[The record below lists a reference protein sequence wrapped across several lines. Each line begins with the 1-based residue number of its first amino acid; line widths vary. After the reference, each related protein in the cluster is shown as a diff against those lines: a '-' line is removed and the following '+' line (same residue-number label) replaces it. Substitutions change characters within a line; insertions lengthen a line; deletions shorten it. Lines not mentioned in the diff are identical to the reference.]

1 MGKGIVEQKY
11 IFISY
16 AHKDMEKIFPIIEE
30 LQRQNFCLWYDEVID
45 PGTEWDDNI
54 AEHVENCT
62 IMLSFIS
69 RSYLASENCKDELN
83 YARDLGKKRLLI
95 YIEDVKLPGGM
106 SMRLGRQQA
115 IYYHRYFDKGG
126 FYAKLAIVPEVEECR
141 LRDEPV
147 NMVLKEEKPEAK
159 ISEGQIPEAKLSEN
173 KDILQEDIT
182 FVSAANKIFGRAI
195 PPDSYSKID
204 AELKKEDMPEKVL
217 GVCAINDLE
226 SEIFEGAKFIIPDGF
241 TSISKN
247 AIEEKKK
254 KFRNIKT
261 LLIPSSVHKVD
272 IVLFKY
278 MSGLQQIIVSEKNPY
293 YFCIN
298 GVLMT
303 KEPLSIVYA
312 ITPKN
317 TVESYS
323 FDTIEEPPEI
333 PDKILTY
340 SSARKIIVNSAQ
352 GRKLFVPE
360 GITGIDTVLLSATD
374 IEEIIFPSTLRCLSA
389 DHFKNIR
396 NLKKIRI
403 SAQNP
408 WYLCINNVVIKKN
421 PPEILYAL

>member
-1 MGKGIVEQKY
+1 
-11 IFISY
+11 
-16 AHKDMEKIFPIIEE
+16 
-30 LQRQNFCLWYDEVID
+30 
-45 PGTEWDDNI
+45 
-54 AEHVENCT
+54 
-62 IMLSFIS
+62 
-69 RSYLASENCKDELN
+69 
-83 YARDLGKKRLLI
+83 
-95 YIEDVKLPGGM
+95 
-106 SMRLGRQQA
+106 
-115 IYYHRYFDKGG
+115 
-126 FYAKLAIVPEVEECR
+126 
-141 LRDEPV
+141 
-147 NMVLKEEKPEAK
+147 
-159 ISEGQIPEAKLSEN
+159 
-173 KDILQEDIT
+173 
-182 FVSAANKIFGRAI
+182 
-195 PPDSYSKID
+195 
-204 AELKKEDMPEKVL
+204 
-217 GVCAINDLE
+217 
-226 SEIFEGAKFIIPDGF
+226 
-241 TSISKN
+241 
-247 AIEEKKK
+247 
-254 KFRNIKT
+254 
-261 LLIPSSVHKVD
+261 
-272 IVLFKY
+272 
-278 MSGLQQIIVSEKNPY
+278 
-293 YFCIN
+293 
-298 GVLMT
+298 MT